1 MSTSTVCLN
10 MLNLIHCFQQ
20 IHNFYSPPLSL
31 CSLTPCIQ
39 YFYLFCLH
47 SQNISCLMPNFDIDQ
62 SHIVTFGISLLEQ
75 LMH

>member
-1 MSTSTVCLN
+1 MSTSIVYLN

-20 IHNFYSPPLSL
+20 IHNFYSPPVYVHLHLVFNILICFVSTHRISL
-31 CSLTPCIQ
+31 AE
-39 YFYLFCLH
+39 CL
-47 SQNISCLMPNFDIDQ
+47 IFDIDQ